1 VAFGEDARGLL
12 HHLTFDAYEGT
23 LIENETTS
31 VKAKTLKRPAPTEV
45 RKVKLPPRPAPKAPE
60 ARAAPTTASIA
71 PPPAPAPASKS
82 TSSSSALNARDLSP
96 IHPEPGSHP
105 APGPQTSDAE
115 KE

>member
-12 HHLTFDAYEGT
+12 HHLTFDAYQGT
-23 LIENETTS
+23 LIENDTTS
-31 VKAKTLKRPAPTEV
+31 VKAKTVKRPASKEV
-45 RKVKLPPRPAPKAPE
+45 QKVKLPPRPAPEAPV
-60 ARAAPTTASIA
+60 APTTASIA
-71 PPPAPAPASKS
+71 PTPAPAPASKS
-82 TSSSSALNARDLSP
+82 SSSSSALNARDLSP